1 VLGLRQFTERVGDGA
16 GEPFLDADNGEEL
29 MHELHGVAVV
39 LGNRAPES
47 PGTLYVSSKYSLSLS
62 LSLYI
67 YIYICMC
74 VCVLVKNL
82 VPLHYSYIFDK
93 YLWHYSYICVC
104 FGRIMFG
111 C

>member
-62 LSLYI
+62 LSLSLYI
-67 YIYICMC
+67 YIYMHVC
-74 VCVLVKNL
+74 VCLSKKFSTSAL
-82 VPLHYSYIFDK
+82 LIYF
-93 YLWHYSYICVC
+93 
-104 FGRIMFG
+104 
-111 C
+111 